1 MKIFCVRIG
10 NKYGPEYEDYIESK
24 LQGHNVIWIRKPYR
38 PEIPLQWNK
47 IQVFGMDIDEPVIL
61 MDIDKLLINDY
72 HEIINYPCT
81 KGQFVTTPYWWKSP
95 DIENPYK
102 SSGGF
107 YKFWPST
114 TRHIYEK
121 YMSDIPYYTN
131 YYIKNRMTT
140 GPVNGEFMFV
150 QDSLYGMDMQIMP
163 DSWFTRWVSNTNYKA
178 NTQVLENR
186 YCEVTG
192 NEYLFDGTNFHPD
205 VKMVH
210 FTHSLNKPHEWKNYE
225 YYKKL

>member
-10 NKYGPEYEDYIESK
+10 DKYGPEYEDYIESK
-24 LQGHNVIWIRKPYR
+24 LEGHDIHWIRKPYK

-47 IQVFGMDIDEPVIL
+47 IQVFGLDIDEPVIL

-72 HEIINYPCT
+72 HEIINYPCK
-81 KGQFVTTPYWWKSP
+81 KGQFVTTPYWWKRTT
-95 DIENPYK
+95 NPYK

-121 YMSDIPYYTN
+121 FMGDISYYTS
-131 YYIKNRMTT
+131 YYIKAGLTT

-163 DSWFTRWVSNTNYKA
+163 NAWFTRWVADPDIS
-178 NTQVLENR
+178 TQSIEIR
-186 YCEVTG
+186 YCESTG
-192 NEYLFDGTNFHPD
+192 NDYLFDGDNFHPD

-210 FTHSLNKPHEWKNYE
+210 FTHSLNKPHEWKNYD
-225 YYKKL
+225 KFV